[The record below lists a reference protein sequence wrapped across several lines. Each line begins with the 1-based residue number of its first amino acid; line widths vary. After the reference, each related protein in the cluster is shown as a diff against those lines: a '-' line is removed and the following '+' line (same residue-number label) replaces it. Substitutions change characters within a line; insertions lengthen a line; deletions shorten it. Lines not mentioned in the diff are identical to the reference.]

1 MTVDVRA
8 VNSQTEATQWSM
20 PLLEVVLNHMQR
32 ATVFFSLDFFKGY
45 WQLPLHPSCQEMFS
59 FLTDLGDYTP
69 TRVLIAGT
77 DGGERLGGILPGG
90 GPRDFPR
97 PAVPRDA
104 GAVGRLASVCGR
116 RREVIEPVGSSAR
129 DMQKNG
135 VET

>member
-59 FLTDLGDYTP
+59 FLTDLGVYTP
-69 TRVLIAGT
+69 TRVLMGVSDSVAYCQAAVQEIIQDMLYRGLLPWL
-77 DGGERLGGILPGG
+77 DDLLGYAEDEGKL
-90 GPRDFPR
+90 
-97 PAVPRDA
+97 
-104 GAVGRLASVCGR
+104 LSLL
-116 RREVIEPVGSSAR
+116 EVVLETC
-129 DMQKNG
+129 QKRG
-135 VET
+135 